1 MTLEE
6 LLTRY
11 KDIVASK
18 DEVSEEDASYLSF
31 IEMCLE
37 LEINRGSKKVCNC
50 NCIPFIL
57 VGAKK
62 HICYNSSYINRK
74 SQGMSLQ

>member
-37 LEINRGSKKVCNC
+37 LETNRGSKK
-50 NCIPFIL
+50 
-57 VGAKK
+57 
-62 HICYNSSYINRK
+62 
-74 SQGMSLQ
+74 GMQL